1 MMNAIHK
8 RNSTFPKRL
17 ALLSVIIGGV
27 ALSVAGALSVGTVSV
42 EVDAR
47 YRVETVAVEVDL
59 CQPGLAVFIR

>member
-17 ALLSVIIGGV
+17 AVLSAVVIGA
-27 ALSVAGALSVGTVSV
+27 ALSVVGALSVGTVV
-42 EVDAR
+42 ADVDAR
-47 YRVETVAVEVDL
+47 YCVETAAVEVDL

>member
-17 ALLSVIIGGV
+17 ALLSAVVIGA

-47 YRVETVAVEVDL
+47 YRVETAAVEVDL
-59 CQPGLAVFIR
+59 CQPGLAILIR